1 MMQVKSSKRL
11 KFNMGGVRHIKD
23 SMSDGSGWDSSE
35 ECGAE
40 EIPRQEIKPK

>member
-1 MMQVKSSKRL
+1 
-11 KFNMGGVRHIKD
+11 MGGVRHFKD

-40 EIPRQEIKPK
+40 EIPIPRQEIKPK